1 MVNRKIKCIVSVA
14 KTEYLKWITN
24 PRMIIV
30 GVFLIF
36 TYSLVIEP
44 LLARAEKIG
53 CAMSVFEP
61 FIAVGNSKIL
71 IMFIPCVFMILISDY
86 PKMTGNTLFYI
97 QRTGKTNWFIG
108 QIIFLVMAILTFL
121 MTLLMFTVCISKGE
135 LSLHWS
141 DAVTKYISKF
151 PYESGNFASQLLPSN
166 LYNQIPIYEVLLQTM
181 ALVAI
186 YLLIISLIIYLFK
199 LLHFHMLGLLA
210 AVFVVA
216 AGVLTCS
223 INGYAKWA
231 FPMANTIVWLHYE
244 KILGKPIVPTWY
256 SWIYLI
262 LITVTLVALNYLAV
276 RKYQYVNIEHIE

>member
-1 MVNRKIKCIVSVA
+1 MNNRIKCIFSVA
-14 KTEYLKWITN
+14 RTEYLKWITN
-24 PRMIIV
+24 PRIIIV

-36 TYSLVIEP
+36 AHTLVVET
-44 LLARAEKIG
+44 LLERAEKVG
-53 CAMSVFEP
+53 YVMNVFEP

-108 QIIFLVMAILTFL
+108 QIIFIIMAIVSF
-121 MTLLMFTVCISKGE
+121 MTILLISTICTSQGM

-151 PYESGNFASQLLPSN
+151 PREANNYASMLLPSN
-166 LYNQIPIYEVLLQTM
+166 LYNQIPLYKALLETM
-181 ALVAI
+181 ALVSI
-186 YLLIISLIIYLFK
+186 YLLIISMIIYLFK
-199 LLHFHMLGLLA
+199 LLHFHMIGLLA

-223 INGYAKWA
+223 INGYVKWA

-244 KILGKPIVPTWY
+244 KILGKPIVPLWY

-262 LITVTLVALNYLAV
+262 VLAVMLIVLNYMAV